1 MGRIMYKLSYCLA
14 LCLFRNLRRNE
25 WAYVG
30 NELSVPEQFDE
41 KNYIN
46 MAMIICALDKTQ

>member
-1 MGRIMYKLSYCLA
+1 MYKLSYCLA
-14 LCLFRNLRRNE
+14 LCLFRNLRGNE
-25 WAYVG
+25 WACVG

-46 MAMIICALDKTQ
+46 MAMIICALDKAQ